1 MMSFGN
7 PDPGHG
13 SWRAW
18 HVGDDAAAVIVRT
31 AVDGGVNFFDTADS
45 YAGGASEEVTGR
57 LLRRFFARRE
67 DYVLATKVYFPT
79 GPGLFDRGLS
89 RRHIMA
95 GIDASL
101 RRLGTDYVDLYQVHR
116 WDYATPLGET
126 ITAFRSPR
134 RWRRCAT

>member
-7 PDPGHG
+7 PDPGHE

-45 YAGGASEEVTGR
+45 YAGGASEEVTGT
-57 LLRRFFARRE
+57 LLPKFFARRE

-79 GPGLFDRGLS
+79 GPGPFDRGLS

-95 GIDASL
+95 AIDASL
-101 RRLGTDYVDLYQVHR
+101 RQARHRLRGPVPGAPVGLRDPD
-116 WDYATPLGET
+116 
-126 ITAFRSPR
+126 R
-134 RWRRCAT
+134 RDDGGAA